1 MEAWS
6 HGAAAAN
13 SNRLACSTPSS
24 LPPPLSFLLRAAG
37 LQRWGTPAREYRRD
51 FPRAQLPSPAPY
63 LSLPARA
70 DPSPFPRA
78 RCLLFPLR
86 ALRGLLR
93 ACFFPR
99 ADPPWTWEVA
109 LASTRRL
116 GDAFPRK
123 VTPYAGTAWR
133 AGRLHWE
140 VTWTP
145 WRRLGDAVKTMTIT
159 PSTQS
164 RDQNHTLDH
173 TFHERKGSVINGSN
187 KIDT

>member
-24 LPPPLSFLLRAAG
+24 LPPPLYFLLRAAG

-51 FPRAQLPSPAPY
+51 FPCAQLPSPAPY

-93 ACFFPR
+93 ACFFPPR
-99 ADPPWTWEVA
+99 GPA
-109 LASTRRL
+109 LDLGGRL
-116 GDAFPRK
+116 GVHP
-123 VTPYAGTAWR
+123 
-133 AGRLHWE
+133 
-140 VTWTP
+140 TP
-145 WRRLGDAVKTMTIT
+145 WRRLSAQGDAIRRNGVAGRTPPLGSRLDALPSPRRRRENHDNYAKHPIT
-159 PSTQS
+159 GSESHS
-164 RDQNHTLDH
+164 RSYLSRKKRISDQWI
-173 TFHERKGSVINGSN
+173 K
-187 KIDT
+187 

>member
-93 ACFFPR
+93 ACFFP
-99 ADPPWTWEVA
+99 PHGPA
-109 LASTRRL
+109 LDLGGRL
-116 GDAFPRK
+116 GVHP
-123 VTPYAGTAWR
+123 
-133 AGRLHWE
+133 
-140 VTWTP
+140 TP
-145 WRRLGDAVKTMTIT
+145 WRRLSAQGDAIRRNSVAGRT
-159 PSTQS
+159 PPLGS
-164 RDQNHTLDH
+164 RLDALASPRRRRENHARNAACELLA
-173 TFHERKGSVINGSN
+173 N
-187 KIDT
+187 